1 MIRLLLIL
9 STVCNLILGG
19 LLARHLLRPG
29 SLAPSQEGQP
39 GEVQRREVE
48 RPLVAEGNV
57 KTPEIQPLQWSQ
69 LDQSTWFTYRDSLL
83 KVGCPQGTVREILEP
98 LVEREYRAQLATV
111 LEPYVKNFWDTV
123 RPPEG
128 ERSKQIEREGEPIIQ
143 KHKELLEKLF
153 AGFPE
158 VNVPDDVQAETE
170 AAFSFLP
177 ARARNQALEI
187 WETCLDQEEEFKRNF
202 RGNPAEARDRMKA
215 LEDQRDRELGLLLS
229 PEELAELRLRQSPS
243 AAAAGLDGLSLTTKE
258 VREVIRIKEQLRND
272 PEGGDPS
279 ARVSREREEIGKL
292 LGPLK
297 AAEVARGE
305 DPNFQQLA
313 KITQRLEATHE
324 QTIQLWEAQESAVRE
339 AGNVLKQSGLGADDQ
354 LRQLEAIRQQLSQRA
369 SSILGGDRGRATWE
383 RSQRDWLNNNF
394 SIPKTDVV
402 SSLLSNP

>member
-1 MIRLLLIL
+1 
-9 STVCNLILGG
+9 
-19 LLARHLLRPG
+19 
-29 SLAPSQEGQP
+29 
-39 GEVQRREVE
+39 
-48 RPLVAEGNV
+48 
-57 KTPEIQPLQWSQ
+57 
-69 LDQSTWFTYRDSLL
+69 
-83 KVGCPQGTVREILEP
+83 
-98 LVEREYRAQLATV
+98 VEREYRGQLATV

-128 ERSKQIEREGEPIIQ
+128 KLAKQIEGEGEPIIQ

-215 LEDQRDRELGLLLS
+215 LEEQRDRELGLLLS

-243 AAAAGLDGLSLTTKE
+243 AAAAGLDGLSLTTNE

-272 PEGGDPS
+272 PDGGDPS

-354 LRQLEAIRQQLSQRA
+354 LRRLEAIRQQLSQRA